1 MNTQTNQSNV
11 KSNVN
16 WRSKSP
22 SSNQKV
28 GRLKGASSKKF
39 ACVAMAVL
47 LTACGDVKKQDFATA
62 GEQAGKS
69 VEELKIVDCL
79 LPGKVKKLGGV
90 TYMSDR
96 KAVRTT
102 ASDCN
107 IRGGEYTAYDRAD
120 YKTALAV
127 WLESAEKGDPEA
139 QTYVGEIFEKGLGQ
153 EVDYVSAASWYE
165 KAAKQGFKR
174 AQINLGYLYENGLGV
189 AQDSAKA
196 LNLYR
201 VASGAEGELI
211 FAADAQEEIDKLR
224 KQLEQQVSSAK
235 QESQYL
241 SQQIASL
248 QTTID
253 NSATTAAPQSGGVKP
268 SDTKLNDAIK
278 QIELLKNMYSRSQAE
293 LQELSGKM
301 DSLPKIRYRTA
312 AEIDLI
318 RPVKLSEKDA
328 RTFKDINFGRYF
340 ALIIGNEDYLYLEDL
355 SSPHKDALRMKQ
367 ILEQQYGFSAVLLSD
382 ASEKEI
388 LNAFDDL
395 YEQIGPNDNLLVF
408 YAGHGN
414 LTESDNQKRKRGYWL
429 PSNAAPDGLVN
440 WISNSII
447 SDHLDR
453 IRARSVLVIADSC
466 FAGNLASERSSFL
479 LGGMYADLSEASIKQ
494 GISRRSRIVIS
505 SGGERPVLDG
515 IAGDHSIFANSLI
528 KVLESNESV
537 LRDNMLFAQLAVNV
551 RQNAQ
556 ELNVEQT
563 PEMRPIRA
571 AGHEGGDFYF
581 IPSSMSTAELKQKV
595 QSLKVA
601 QNDF

>member
-1 MNTQTNQSNV
+1 MKKQKHSNFQRV
-11 KSNVN
+11 IPVSN
-16 WRSKSP
+16 
-22 SSNQKV
+22 
-28 GRLKGASSKKF
+28 LSKKRMLSICN
-39 ACVAMAVL
+39 AGL
-47 LTACGDVKKQDFATA
+47 LSLVVVACGDIKDQEFANA
-62 GEQAGKS
+62 GGKGNRS

-79 LPGKVKKLGGV
+79 LPGRVKKLGGA
-90 TYMSDR
+90 TYVEPR

-102 ASDCN
+102 ASDCS
-107 IRGGEYTAYDRAD
+107 IKGGEYTAYDRAD

-153 EVDYVSAASWYE
+153 QVDYVSAAKWYE
-165 KAAKQGFKR
+165 RAAKQDFKR

-189 AQDSAKA
+189 AADPAKA

-201 VASGAEGELI
+201 AASGAEGDLV
-211 FAADAQEEIDKLR
+211 FAEDAQAEIDKIR
-224 KQLEQQVSSAK
+224 QELEQQVSSAK

-253 NSATTAAPQSGGVKP
+253 KSEKATVTQQNDV
-268 SDTKLNDAIK
+268 KLNDAIK
-278 QIELLKNMYSRSQAE
+278 QIELLKNMYTRSQAE

-301 DSLPKIRYRTA
+301 DSLPKIRYRNA
-312 AEIDLI
+312 SEIDLI
-318 RPVKLSEKDA
+318 KPVKLSEKDA

-355 SSPHKDALRMKQ
+355 TSPHKDALRMKQ
-367 ILEQQYGFSAVLLSD
+367 ILEQQYGFSSVLLSD

-414 LTESDNQKRKRGYWL
+414 LTESDNQQRKRGYWL
-429 PSNAAPDGLVN
+429 PANAAPDGLVN
-440 WISNSII
+440 WISNSVI

-479 LGGMYADLSEASIKQ
+479 LGGMYADLSETSIKQ

-528 KVLESNESV
+528 QVLESNEAV

-551 RQNAQ
+551 RQSAKQ
-556 ELNVEQT
+556 LNVEQT

-581 IPSSMSTAELKQKV
+581 IPSSVSTAQLEQAM
-595 QSLKVA
+595 QVA
-601 QNDF
+601 RN